1 MSKQFRIIF
10 ISLLFLLNW
19 GEFYAQF
26 TELRGIVLHNN
37 VPVPFANIFIG
48 AKSGISSDSNGYFS
62 FVIPDSSI
70 HFIKISAIGFQTDS
84 FKIDAS
90 NAHIQPIIFHLRQSD
105 KNLNT
110 VIISEQ
116 SELYRIADSPIPTE
130 IYSAQFFKQNP
141 SASLFEGLSQV
152 NGVKPQINC
161 NICNTGDIHINGLEG
176 PYTLILIDGM
186 PIVSGLS
193 TVYGLNGIPQSLIDR
208 VEIVKG
214 PSSTFYGSEAVG
226 GLINVITK
234 HPENVPRISLESYVS
249 SWAEVNIDVG
259 LKFKLGKKW
268 TSLHGINYF
277 NYQVPFDFNKDGF
290 TDLTLQNR
298 VSAFNKWNMQRK
310 NDRIFQIAF
319 RYVYENRWGGELN
332 WNKKYRGGN
341 QIYGES
347 IYTNRWEF
355 LTQYQFP
362 TSEKIYLQSSANGH
376 YQNSAYGE
384 NLFNA
389 TQFTN
394 FLQLIW
400 EKKYRNWFFTAGA
413 TMRYTYYDDDTGI
426 TINTDSTNN
435 PQHIILPGIFTQNEV
450 IIKKQHTLLGGI
462 RFDWNSIHGA
472 IFSPRLNY
480 KWKSKNEN
488 SQIRMGIGNGFRV
501 AQVFTEDHMAL
512 TGSRKVEFTEA
523 LKPEKS
529 WNVQMQFIQKLFS
542 QKGFRL
548 HFDISGFYTYF
559 SNKIIADYDT
569 HPQKV
574 IYNNLNGYAIS
585 RGIQT
590 NIDFKH
596 VSGIS
601 ILLGATV
608 MDVWSFENGI
618 KTRPLFTENF
628 SGNWTISYTIPKVE
642 IKVDY
647 TGTVYS
653 PMRLPLQNELDPRRA
668 YSPWWS
674 VQNIQLSKKF
684 KYEIEIFGGIK
695 NLLNLRPTQGNPF
708 LIAGSLDPF
717 NKQVQYDGS
726 GNALANANNPYG
738 LQFDPTYS
746 YAPNQGIRGY
756 LGLRWQWK

>member
-70 HFIKISAIGFQTDS
+70 QFIKISAIGFQTDS
-84 FKIDAS
+84 FKTDAS
-90 NAHIQPIIFHLRQSD
+90 NTHIQPIKFHLRQSD

-277 NYQVPFDFNKDGF
+277 NYQVLFDFNKDGF

-332 WNKKYRGGN
+332 
-341 QIYGES
+341 
-347 IYTNRWEF
+347 
-355 LTQYQFP
+355 
-362 TSEKIYLQSSANGH
+362 
-376 YQNSAYGE
+376 
-384 NLFNA
+384 
-389 TQFTN
+389 
-394 FLQLIW
+394 
-400 EKKYRNWFFTAGA
+400 
-413 TMRYTYYDDDTGI
+413 
-426 TINTDSTNN
+426 
-435 PQHIILPGIFTQNEV
+435 
-450 IIKKQHTLLGGI
+450 
-462 RFDWNSIHGA
+462 
-472 IFSPRLNY
+472 
-480 KWKSKNEN
+480 
-488 SQIRMGIGNGFRV
+488 
-501 AQVFTEDHMAL
+501 
-512 TGSRKVEFTEA
+512 
-523 LKPEKS
+523 
-529 WNVQMQFIQKLFS
+529 
-542 QKGFRL
+542 
-548 HFDISGFYTYF
+548 
-559 SNKIIADYDT
+559 
-569 HPQKV
+569 
-574 IYNNLNGYAIS
+574 
-585 RGIQT
+585 
-590 NIDFKH
+590 
-596 VSGIS
+596 
-601 ILLGATV
+601 
-608 MDVWSFENGI
+608 
-618 KTRPLFTENF
+618 
-628 SGNWTISYTIPKVE
+628 
-642 IKVDY
+642 
-647 TGTVYS
+647 
-653 PMRLPLQNELDPRRA
+653 
-668 YSPWWS
+668 
-674 VQNIQLSKKF
+674 
-684 KYEIEIFGGIK
+684 
-695 NLLNLRPTQGNPF
+695 
-708 LIAGSLDPF
+708 
-717 NKQVQYDGS
+717 
-726 GNALANANNPYG
+726 
-738 LQFDPTYS
+738 
-746 YAPNQGIRGY
+746 
-756 LGLRWQWK
+756 